1 MPSIREQILV
11 ALETTLQGI
20 GGPSVERDAALP
32 MKVPAGGLVVLRD
45 NGDVPRADF
54 AGADQ
59 YDLTVTVEVLHDSAD
74 TTTTVDALRTQVIA
88 TLMADRT
95 VGGLAVDLRRGPAS
109 ELDPLH
115 VEGAAPW
122 SAVSLAFTILYW
134 TAEGDP
140 ERLAP

>member
-1 MPSIREQILV
+1 MPSIREQILT
-11 ALETTLQGI
+11 ALETALLGI
-20 GGPSVERDAALP
+20 GGPSVERDTALP
-32 MKVPAGGLVVLRD
+32 MKVPARGLIVLRD

-54 AGADQ
+54 TGADQ
-59 YDLTVTVEVLHDSAD
+59 YDLNVAVEILHDSAD
-74 TTTTVDALRTQVIA
+74 GTTTMDQLRTQVVKA
-88 TLMADRT
+88 LMADRT
-95 VGGLAVDLRRGPAS
+95 VGGYAVDLHQGPAS